1 MHKIINTT
9 FTKIITMQAVEVTRS
24 LETTRLTGIKVRDV
38 FTPLRVILLFDHSNR
53 TLYILK
59 GKKSALVLYF
69 IGLRL
74 AQVYRNHFHGNYLIK
89 DVNDDAELIRL
100 LDAGLE
106 KVWDLPEIYNS
117 GLYTDDKGHS
127 VIPQRSGPVIPLSDQ
142 DPAWRE
148 RLTLEQMQIF
158 KDVKVT
164 VVLEHLKKLP
174 EITNYHRD
182 MILIGD
188 TIYIPT
194 EELTEFFQQRKLTQ
208 KFIKLGQLPEGQFFM
223 PGYST
228 RLYIVNKRVQAI
240 EFFRPLHQ
248 KSDIG
253 HIGASILSF
262 PPLEKPISDAEVYRA
277 FQYPSEPHLDDL
289 IQKVKSGQKGG

>member
-1 MHKIINTT
+1 ML
-9 FTKIITMQAVEVTRS
+9 TMQAVEVTRS

-74 AQVYRNHFHGNYLIK
+74 AQVYRTHFHGNYIIK
-89 DVNDDAELIRL
+89 DVNDDAELFRL

-106 KVWDLPEIYNS
+106 KVWDLPEIYNPL
-117 GLYTDDKGHS
+117 LYFDDKGHP
-127 VIPQRSGPVIPLSDQ
+127 INPQRSGPAIPLTDQ

-148 RLTLEQMQIF
+148 RLTFDQIQIF

-164 VVLEHLKKLP
+164 VVLDHLKKLP
-174 EITNYHRD
+174 EVGHYHRD
-182 MILIGD
+182 MILIGN
-188 TIYIPT
+188 TVYIPT
-194 EELTEFFQQRKLTQ
+194 EELTEFFQQRKMTQ
-208 KFIKLGQLPEGQFFM
+208 KFVKLGQLPEGQFFM

-228 RLYIVNKRVQAI
+228 RLYIVNKHIQAL
-240 EFFRPLHQ
+240 EFFRPTDQ

-253 HIGASILSF
+253 RIRSPILSF
-262 PPLEKPISDAEVYRA
+262 LPLEKMNSDSELNQA
-277 FQYPSEPHLDDL
+277 FHFPLEPNLDDL
-289 IQKVKSGQKGG
+289 IQKVKSAQKGG